1 MTPGLANARHA
12 VAQSGSAA
20 TAVPLSREAAMRG
33 AMQALRRQMLAGAQ
47 NVGRE
52 FAAQARQMHDGEID
66 TKAIYGQANRDEVV
80 SLLEDGVPVLP
91 LPPAPEE
98 QH

>member
-20 TAVPLSREAAMRG
+20 TAVPLSREA